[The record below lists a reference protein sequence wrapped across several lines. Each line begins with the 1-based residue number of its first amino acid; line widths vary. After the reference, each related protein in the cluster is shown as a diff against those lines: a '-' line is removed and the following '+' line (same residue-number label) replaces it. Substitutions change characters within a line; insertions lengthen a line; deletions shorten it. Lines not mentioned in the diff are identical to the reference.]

1 MSSKVEIVLASSNR
15 GKLAELQQLLP
26 DWVRVC
32 TADEAGVALPEETGT
47 TFAENAFLKARAAA
61 AQTGLI
67 AIADDSGLEVDI
79 LEGAPGVRSARF
91 AGERATDAE
100 NNALLLERLRGVP
113 PERRTA
119 RFRSVVA
126 AVIPGGTGLAAEGV
140 IEGRIVEIARGS
152 GGFGYDSLF
161 QPTGYSRTMA
171 ELTMDEKNRIS
182 HRGQA
187 LRKVAGQLVPL
198 LRKADPAPD

>member
-1 MSSKVEIVLASSNR
+1 MSSKAEIVLASSNR
-15 GKLAELQQLLP
+15 GKLAELRQLLP
-26 DWVRVC
+26 DWAGVRA
-32 TADEAGVALPEETGT
+32 ADEAGVTLPEETGT
-47 TFAENAFLKARAAA
+47 TFAENALLKARAAA
-61 AQTGLI
+61 AQTGLV

-79 LEGAPGVRSARF
+79 LEGAPGIRSARF
-91 AGERATDAE
+91 AGEHATDAE
-100 NNALLLERLRGVP
+100 NNALLLRQLYDIP

-126 AVIPGGTGLAAEGV
+126 AVIPGGIELAAEGV

-161 QPTGYSRTMA
+161 QPTGYNQTMA

-187 LRKVAGQLVPL
+187 LRKVAEQLVPL
-198 LRKADPAPD
+198 LRNAHPAPD

>member
-1 MSSKVEIVLASSNR
+1 MSSKSEIVLASSNR
-15 GKLAELQQLLP
+15 GKLAELRQLLP
-26 DWVRVC
+26 DWVRVR
-32 TADEAGVALPEETGT
+32 TADEAGVTLPEETGT

-91 AGERATDAE
+91 AGERAADAE
-100 NNALLLERLRGVP
+100 NNALLLEQLRGVP

-126 AVIPGGTGLAAEGV
+126 AVIPGGTELAAEGV

-161 QPTGYSRTMA
+161 QPAGYSRTMA

-198 LRKADPAPD
+198 LREVDPVPE

>member
-1 MSSKVEIVLASSNR
+1 MLSKAEIVLASGNR
-15 GKLAELQQLLP
+15 GKLAELRQLLP
-26 DWVRVC
+26 DWVRVRA
-32 TADEAGVALPEETGT
+32 ADEAGVTLPEETGT
-47 TFAENAFLKARAAA
+47 TFAENALLKARAAA

-91 AGERATDAE
+91 AAEEATDAE
-100 NNALLLERLRGVP
+100 NNTLLLERLHGIP
-113 PERRTA
+113 PEQRTA

-126 AVIPGGTGLAAEGV
+126 AVIPGGIEFAAEGA
-140 IEGRIVEIARGS
+140 IEGRIVEISRGS

-161 QPTGYSRTMA
+161 QPTGYSQTMA

-198 LRKADPAPD
+198 LQDPDPVSN

>member
-1 MSSKVEIVLASSNR
+1 VPLKAEIVLASSNR
-15 GKLAELQQLLP
+15 GKLAELRRLLP
-26 DWVRVC
+26 EWVRVR
-32 TADEAGVALPEETGT
+32 TADEAGVTLPEEIGT
-47 TFAENAFLKARAAA
+47 TFAENALLKAGAAA
-61 AQTGLI
+61 AQAGLI
-67 AIADDSGLEVDI
+67 AVADDSGLEVDL

-91 AGERATDAE
+91 AGQHATDAE
-100 NNALLLERLRGVP
+100 NNRLLLERLRGTP

-119 RFRSVVA
+119 RFRSVVV
-126 AVIPGGTGLAAEGV
+126 AVLPGGTELAAEGV

-161 QPTGYSRTMA
+161 QPTGYNQTMA

-187 LRKVAGQLVPL
+187 LRKVTAQLVPL
-198 LRKADPAPD
+198 LQEADPTQE

>member
-1 MSSKVEIVLASSNR
+1 MPLKAEIVLASSNR
-15 GKLAELQQLLP
+15 GKLAELRRLLP
-26 DWVRVC
+26 EWVRVR
-32 TADEAGVALPEETGT
+32 TADEAGVTLPEETGT
-47 TFAENAFLKARAAA
+47 TFAENALLKARGAA
-61 AQTGLI
+61 AQAGLI
-67 AIADDSGLEVDI
+67 AVADDSGLEVDL

-91 AGERATDAE
+91 AGQHATDAE
-100 NNALLLERLRGVP
+100 NNRLLLEQLRGTS

-119 RFRSVVA
+119 RFRSVVV
-126 AVIPGGTGLAAEGV
+126 AVLPGGTELAAEGV

-161 QPTGYSRTMA
+161 QPTGYNQTMA

-187 LRKVAGQLVPL
+187 LRKVTAQLVPL
-198 LRKADPAPD
+198 LQEADPTQE

>member
-1 MSSKVEIVLASSNR
+1 MSSKAEIVLASSNR
-15 GKLAELQQLLP
+15 GKLAELQRLLP
-26 DWVRVC
+26 DWVRLR
-32 TADEAGVALPEETGT
+32 TADEAGVTLPEETGT

-100 NNALLLERLRGVP
+100 NNALLLHRLRGNP

-119 RFRSVVA
+119 RFRSVVV
-126 AVIPGGTGLAAEGV
+126 AVIPGGTELAAEGV
-140 IEGRIVEIARGS
+140 IEGRIVQIARGS

-198 LRKADPAPD
+198 LQESDPVPE

>member
-1 MSSKVEIVLASSNR
+1 MSSKAEIVLASGNR
-15 GKLAELQQLLP
+15 GKLAELRQLLP
-26 DWVRVC
+26 DWVRVRA
-32 TADEAGVALPEETGT
+32 ADEAGVTLPEETGT
-47 TFAENAFLKARAAA
+47 TFAENALLKARAAA

-91 AGERATDAE
+91 AAEQATDSE
-100 NNALLLERLRGVP
+100 NNALLLQRLHGIA
-113 PERRTA
+113 PEQRTA

-126 AVIPGGTGLAAEGV
+126 AVIPGGIELAAEGA
-140 IEGRIVEIARGS
+140 IEGRIVEISRGS

-161 QPTGYSRTMA
+161 QPTGYSQTMA

-198 LRKADPAPD
+198 LRDPDPASN